1 MYKHANTEQTIYS
14 RRMQIGSLILI
25 TFTVRCQSGE
35 NGGNLQV

>member
-1 MYKHANTEQTIYS
+1 MQTEHQAKKKSS